1 MGGSGTARH
10 DWVDRVI
17 DDWGR
22 ERPDLDTTPAAI
34 VGRLGRLC
42 AFLDAGLEREFR
54 RHGLTR
60 AGFDVLAALRRAGA
74 PYRLPQKALM
84 GALMRTSGTTS
95 FRIDRLQHQGLV
107 RREPDPADRR
117 GVFVALTGAG
127 LRLVDAVAPA
137 HLANEDRLLAA
148 LGPAERD
155 TLVDLLRRLLLS
167 FESVPPAPAARS
179 RLAPEVSGQAP
190 GEDGHEDTARTES
203 RGA

>member
-1 MGGSGTARH
+1 MGGSATTSH

-17 DDWGR
+17 DDWAR
-22 ERPDLDTTPAAI
+22 ERPDLDTAPAAI

-74 PYRLPQKALM
+74 PYRLPQKAVM

-95 FRIDRLQHQGLV
+95 FRIDRLERQGLV
-107 RREPDPADRR
+107 RREPDPADGR
-117 GVFVALTGAG
+117 GVFVALTAAG

-148 LGPAERD
+148 LGPAQRA
-155 TLVDLLRRLLLS
+155 TLVGLLRTLLLS
-167 FESVPPAPAARS
+167 FESTPPDPEARS
-179 RLAPEVSGQAP
+179 RLAAEVSGRSL
-190 GEDGHEDTARTES
+190 GEDGREDGDR
-203 RGA
+203 

>member
-1 MGGSGTARH
+1 MGGFATANR

-17 DDWGR
+17 ADWAR
-22 ERPDLDTTPAAI
+22 ERPDLDTAPAAI

-74 PYRLPQKALM
+74 PYRLPQKAVM

-95 FRIDRLQHQGLV
+95 FRIDRLERQGLV
-107 RREPDPADRR
+107 RREPDPEDRR
-117 GVFVALTGAG
+117 AVFVALTAAG
-127 LRLVDAVAPA
+127 LRLVDDVAPA

-155 TLVDLLRRLLLS
+155 TLVGLLRTLLLS
-167 FESVPPAPAARS
+167 FESSPPVADARP
-179 RLAPEVSGQAP
+179 RLAAEVSGRAH
-190 GEDGHEDTARTES
+190 GEHGHEDGDR
-203 RGA
+203 